1 MSAGPE
7 PRTCGETASRSPGRG
22 YAIREG
28 LDIVATMPSV
38 PALPRA
44 PYELTPEQ
52 EEIRRV
58 CREFAANEIRPI
70 SLAVDEADTELP
82 SEVYNKAAEI
92 GLTSFMLPEA
102 LGGGGM
108 TDCLTGCIVQE
119 ELSHGCAG
127 IGNLI
132 TSNGFFAEPLLV
144 LGDEAQQRRWI
155 EPLTAQ
161 QPPLTALATT
171 EPESGSDA
179 ASIRTTARRTDDG
192 YVVSGQKSWISN
204 GGVAE
209 YCVVFAT
216 VEPGSGYRG
225 VTAFVLESGEEGLSW
240 GPPMRKMGQRAIV
253 NAELFLDDVR
263 VSADRRLGEE
273 GEGFRGLMQTFDR
286 SRVTLGASATGL
298 ARAAL
303 EYAVA
308 YARER
313 VQFGKPIAEHQAV
326 SFRLADMALRVDASR
341 LLVWR
346 AARLL
351 DAGQRAT
358 TEAAMAKLHASETAM
373 WCTWAAVQTL
383 GGWGY
388 SREHPVEK
396 WMRDAKLEEIEEG
409 TSDIQRLVIARGLV
423 RD

>member
-1 MSAGPE
+1 
-7 PRTCGETASRSPGRG
+7 
-22 YAIREG
+22 
-28 LDIVATMPSV
+28 MP
-38 PALPRA
+38 PLTALPRA
-44 PYELTPEQ
+44 PFELTPEQ

-58 CREFAANEIRPI
+58 CRDFAANEIRPI
-70 SLAVDEADTELP
+70 SLAVDEADTEFP
-82 SEVYNKAAEI
+82 REVFNKAAQI

-144 LGDEAQQRRWI
+144 LGEEAQQRRWL
-155 EPLTAQ
+155 EPLTAE

-179 ASIRTTARRTDDG
+179 ASIRSTARRTDGG

-204 GGVAE
+204 GGLAE

-225 VTAFVLESGEEGLSW
+225 VTAFVFERGDEGLSW
-240 GPPMRKMGQRAIV
+240 GPPIRKMGQRAIV
-253 NAELFLDDVR
+253 NAELFLEEVR
-263 VSADRRLGEE
+263 VPADRRLGKE
-273 GEGFRGLMQTFDR
+273 GEGFRGLMKTFDR

-303 EYAVA
+303 EYATV
-308 YARER
+308 YARQR

-358 TEAAMAKLHASETAM
+358 TEAAMSKLHASETAM